1 MSLSIISDN
10 MPEKPSKKARII
22 EMAKQTNDIQLIA
35 KTLNT
40 TPSYVKTIIR
50 RASAAPK
57 NAVSFRQE
65 ELSLMFDGI
74 LKFKTLELARKSV
87 NRLDELYH
95 SGDNTVK
102 GLALFVALTGFNRA
116 TTISKNRRLS
126 REGRIKFEKIA
137 SLFQKWI
144 EEHKL

>member
-1 MSLSIISDN
+1 
-10 MPEKPSKKARII
+10 MPIKPSKKAQIL
-22 EMAKQTNDIQLIA
+22 EMAKQTNDIQFIA

-50 RASAAPK
+50 RASSASNSALSVK
-57 NAVSFRQE
+57 QE

-87 NRLDELYH
+87 NKLDELYH
-95 SGDNTVK
+95 SGDRTVK
-102 GLALFVALTGFNRA
+102 GLAVFVALTGLNKA

-126 REGRIKFEKIA
+126 PVGRMKFEKIA